1 VDTWWQTETGGIMIS
16 PIAFVT
22 PTKPTYASLPLP
34 GIQPVLMDENAT
46 KLKAIRLPEV
56 YVLNFLGPELPEP
69 FGAIISVIKTR
80 IFLPSR

>member
-22 PTKPTYASLPLP
+22 TKPTYFFTIT
-34 GIQPVLMDENAT
+34 GNQPVLMDENAT

-56 YVLNFLGPELPEP
+56 YVLNFLGRNCQNHL
-69 FGAIISVIKTR
+69 GRSSA
-80 IFLPSR
+80 L